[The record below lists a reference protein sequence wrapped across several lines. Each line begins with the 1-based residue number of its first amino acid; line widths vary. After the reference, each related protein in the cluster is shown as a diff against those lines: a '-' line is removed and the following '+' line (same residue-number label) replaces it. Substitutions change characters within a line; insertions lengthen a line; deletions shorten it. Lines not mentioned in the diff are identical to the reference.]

1 MNQTSATPEPHFSD
15 HQQPNTSN
23 DSTHSAN
30 ELLLP
35 PGLDSGDIV
44 LFNRRCT
51 SMPLAGAVLC
61 KMSKLFSNSQWD
73 HVGIVIRHPATG
85 ELLFLEADFGG
96 VKLRSLSERVRRSKS
111 NEIAI
116 RQLSIV
122 RNSSMREKFYAFAQ
136 EMVGR
141 PYEIGTGSVMVRIS
155 DPVAKKEKEYLN
167 ALIIEKQTI
176 VNDIDTELETASVSM
191 FQKRILLGERDRV
204 TAEIYRLKKRLD
216 PQFEATSVEET
227 QPLSSPQV
235 STKYKGDLSRVF
247 CSELVAAAY
256 QRVDLIGA
264 YPPPFYYSPKDF
276 SSEDASIPGVM
287 LLNNVK
293 LSAEKYLR
301 RSARTSRDSLNR
313 QKSFSG
319 VYDGEKPSRDQR
331 NLIRDA
337 LKRTPLYSQV
347 PDEYK
352 RSQLVKSFRAR
363 VVEPGDVV
371 FEQGDYGDRFYIVAS
386 GEVERWHSRGEQAP
400 ILLSTLGSRT
410 SFGLTG
416 FSFNNVARVATLRAK
431 QRTLLWELDRP
442 TFERFKDASGDTQSI
457 ISAADRRLL
466 RRHLQEHFLFKRLDK
481 IGPNE
486 LKPFFLVKFRA
497 GENVFE
503 QGDTGDNMYLIK
515 SGELERHTWNPKRR
529 RIGENDTEVVSDDQ
543 GARVKTLHKG
553 QSFGELSLMYN
564 APRAATIRARTDSE
578 CWAISAAAYHR
589 LNLGGGNQ
597 HLRTVFKNNASIEK
611 DGEPYMTKDDLLRF
625 IGIHAFPEQDRERLA
640 GLLVSLIA
648 SNRAKDPITTRSR
661 KNGNNPSTLRSLNS
675 GGNED
680 STGGEA
686 NHDILLSFWE
696 FCRFDIVINNP
707 DADMEV
713 AFRRSDQSN
722 TGFISLDDM
731 EELLLE
737 YADYDVRARNMLSGD
752 DSTLRSV
759 FGRDGTRTLS
769 MKDFNDV
776 SKDILPPLFRED
788 IHRIRE
794 HFINADAVGSAT
806 SSERDVEE
814 IPYLGPYAA
823 PTLLGSQFVG
833 AKAIPVASR
842 SILQTHST
850 YPPNLPAWM
859 TTVHWS
865 DWLTLCLTGVIS
877 RTAVAPLERVKM
889 LMQTGDRSQ
898 YSKGWISSLRQM
910 VAEDTG
916 IRRALFRQNGA
927 NILRTVPSTIIQT
940 ALVTRLATS
949 PEAISWVNASGG
961 ALGED
966 MPSAV
971 TSSAGNRTILALFA
985 GGVAGMVSQ
994 TATYPFDFVRARLAM
1009 QRKGFEPYRGAF
1021 HGINEAI
1028 RMEGMRSIYRGLFPT
1043 LVGSFSF
1050 VGITLA
1056 VYETCLL
1063 PILPRRNGDPTNTP
1077 TPGGLVAAGIMAN
1090 MTSQVATYP
1099 IDTCRRRMQVAGFD
1113 QRGTLQSTGFLNAWK
1128 DIGRQLGW
1136 RGYFRGALPNA
1147 FKIAPSTAVSLLVYE
1162 RLRPRLDAAEGA
1174 AGNLFSQSS
1183 PHVRSR

>member
-1 MNQTSATPEPHFSD
+1 MTSTETHFAKPPHTQTEDTSQQTVSD
-15 HQQPNTSN
+15 VP
-23 DSTHSAN
+23 
-30 ELLLP
+30 LP

-61 KMSKLFSNSQWD
+61 KVSKLFSNSQWD

-111 NEIAI
+111 NEIAV

-122 RNSSMREKFYAFAQ
+122 RNSSMREKFYAFSQ

-176 VNDIDTELETASVSM
+176 VRDIENELETASISV
-191 FQKRILLGERDRV
+191 FQQRILQGERDRV
-204 TAEIYRLKKRLD
+204 IAEIQRLKKRLD
-216 PQFEATSVEET
+216 PQFEPGSPVEEPNSIT
-227 QPLSSPQV
+227 EPQV
-235 STKYKGDLSRVF
+235 SSKYKGDLSRVF

-256 QRVDLIGA
+256 QRADLIGS

-276 SSEDASIPGVM
+276 SSEDANIPGVM

-293 LSAEKYLR
+293 LSREKYLR
-301 RSARTSRDSLNR
+301 RSARAARDNINR
-313 QKSFSG
+313 RKSFG
-319 VYDGEKPSRDQR
+319 NVYDGEKPSREHR
-331 NLIRDA
+331 SLIRDA

-352 RSQLVKSFRAR
+352 RNQLMKSFRAR

-371 FEQGDYGDRFYIVAS
+371 FEQGDYGDKFYIVAN
-386 GEVERWHSRGEQAP
+386 GEIERWHSRGDQPP
-400 ILLSTLGSRT
+400 ILLSTLGPRT

-416 FSFNNVARVATLRAK
+416 FSFNNVSRVATLRAK
-431 QRTLLWELDRP
+431 EKTLLWELDRP
-442 TFERFKDASGDTQSI
+442 TFERFKDASSDAQSI

-486 LKPFFLVKFRA
+486 LEPFFLVKFRA

-515 SGELERHTWNPKRR
+515 SGELERHTRNPKAR
-529 RIGENDTEVVSDDQ
+529 RIGQNNTKVVDDDQ
-543 GARVKTLHKG
+543 GSLVKTLNAG

-578 CWAISAAAYHR
+578 CWAISAAAYHL
-589 LNLGGGNQ
+589 LNLSGGNQ
-597 HLRTVFKNNASIEK
+597 YLRAVFKKIASVEK

-625 IGIHAFPEQDRERLA
+625 IGVHAFPEQDRERLSA
-640 GLLVSLIA
+640 LLISLIA
-648 SNRAKDPITTRSR
+648 SNRAKDPIASRSR
-661 KNGNNPSTLRSLNS
+661 KNDQTSYASDGQQEI
-675 GGNED
+675 GGSHSDHEEE
-680 STGGEA
+680 S
-686 NHDILLSFWE
+686 DILLSFWE

-713 AFRRSDQSN
+713 AFRKSDQSN

-731 EELLLE
+731 EELLHE
-737 YADYDVRARNMLSGD
+737 YEEYDPVAQQMLSGENPM
-752 DSTLRSV
+752 LRTV

-769 MKDFNDV
+769 MKDFNGV
-776 SKDILPPLFRED
+776 SKDILPPLFRADIQTIRDHFHDTEAIGSVADSEKEVED
-788 IHRIRE
+788 FPFLE
-794 HFINADAVGSAT
+794 T
-806 SSERDVEE
+806 
-814 IPYLGPYAA
+814 YAA
-823 PTLLGSQFVG
+823 PTLLGSKFVG
-833 AKAIPVASR
+833 TKALPASTR
-842 SILQTHST
+842 SPLQTHSI
-850 YPPNLPAWM
+850 YPPNVPYWL
-859 TTVHWS
+859 TNVKWS
-865 DWLTLCLTGVIS
+865 DWLTLCLTGVVS

-889 LMQTGDRSQ
+889 LMQTGNRVQ
-898 YSKGWISSLRQM
+898 YSGGWIASMRQM
-910 VAEDTG
+910 IAEDHS

-940 ALVTRLATS
+940 ALVTRLASS
-949 PEAISWVNASGG
+949 PDVANWLAAPDSGLEYSSSTAISKG
-961 ALGED
+961 
-966 MPSAV
+966 
-971 TSSAGNRTILALFA
+971 GNRTLVALFA

-1009 QRKGFEPYRGAF
+1009 QRKGFEAYRGPF

-1028 RMEGMRSIYRGLFPT
+1028 RMEGMQSIYRGLFPT
-1043 LVGSFSF
+1043 LVGSFAF
-1050 VGITLA
+1050 TGITLA

-1063 PILPRRNGDPTNTP
+1063 PILPRRNSDTTNSP
-1077 TPGGLVAAGIMAN
+1077 TPGGLVAAGILTN
-1090 MTSQVATYP
+1090 MTSQLATYP

-1113 QRGTLQSTGFLNAWK
+1113 ARSGSQATTFFNAWK
-1128 DIGRQLGW
+1128 EIGSQMGW
-1136 RGYFRGALPNA
+1136 RGYFRGVLPNL

-1162 RLRPRLDAAEGA
+1162 RLRPRIDSAEGA
-1174 AGNLFSQSS
+1174 VGNFLSQSS
-1183 PHVRSR
+1183 PHVRTSS